1 MAFKTDYKDEI
12 PTGGTRLYNIVT
24 EDGTIVQSNVK
35 LVRANT
41 NEQEGDAFGAKEVND
56 IHSNLNDKTTI
67 EELFNGLIG
76 ISIFTSD
83 PTDYFEQLEQYF
95 TSGEES
101 EE

>member
-1 MAFKTDYKDEI
+1 MTFKTDYKDEI

-24 EDGTIVQSNVK
+24 EDGSIVQSNVK

-67 EELFNGLIG
+67 EELLNGLIS
-76 ISIFTSD
+76 ISLFTAD

-95 TSGEES
+95 NTAES

>member
-1 MAFKTDYKDEI
+1 M
-12 PTGGTRLYNIVT
+12 
-24 EDGTIVQSNVK
+24 K

-67 EELFNGLIG
+67 EELLNGLIS
-76 ISIFTSD
+76 ISIFTAD
-83 PTDYFEQLEQYF
+83 PTEYFEQLEQYF
-95 TSGEES
+95 TSEES

>member
-1 MAFKTDYKDEI
+1 MTFKTDYKDEI
-12 PTGGTRLYNIVT
+12 PAGGTRLYNIVT

-67 EELFNGLIG
+67 EELLNGLIS
-76 ISIFTSD
+76 ISIFTAD
-83 PTDYFEQLEQYF
+83 PTEYFEQLEQYF
-95 TSGEES
+95 TSEES